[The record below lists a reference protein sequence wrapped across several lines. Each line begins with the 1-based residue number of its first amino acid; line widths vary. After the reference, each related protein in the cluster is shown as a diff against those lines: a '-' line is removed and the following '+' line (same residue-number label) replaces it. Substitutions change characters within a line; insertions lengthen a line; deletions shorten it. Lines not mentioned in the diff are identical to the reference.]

1 MTNNNLNKAMFNSAV
16 LISRNFS
23 DIQTVVNDHLQIRY
37 NLEISLN
44 HDNRIIFLI
53 LTLHSLLNQIE
64 QIEPPK
70 LLVLEKLQLA
80 ILKAFQ
86 QVHFNPN

>member
-1 MTNNNLNKAMFNSAV
+1 MFNSAV